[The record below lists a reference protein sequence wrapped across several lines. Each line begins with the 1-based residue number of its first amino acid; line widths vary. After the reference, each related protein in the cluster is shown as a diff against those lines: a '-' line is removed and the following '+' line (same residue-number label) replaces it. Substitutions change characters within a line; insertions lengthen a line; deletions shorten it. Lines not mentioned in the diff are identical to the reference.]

1 MGHGIIGFCSALGVL
16 SISPENKPAVPVG
29 YHTPCRSA
37 QRELNVSGILPRY
50 VRATTNTIFN
60 TDNKD
65 MTQQIQQRQMN
76 TQTAY
81 LKLKETASSLILFGP
96 TYTWQSWDK
105 RAWRI
110 NRDTGLLS
118 KSFNY
123 NVALNK
129 NKYGKSF
136 SIPTFIFLF
145 PSLF

>member
-76 TQTAY
+76 TQTPY
-81 LKLKETASSLILFGP
+81 LKLKEKFSNLFLVPLTLGCLGINERGVLTVTPVYCPNHLTA
-96 TYTWQSWDK
+96 TWH
-105 RAWRI
+105 
-110 NRDTGLLS
+110 
-118 KSFNY
+118 
-123 NVALNK
+123 
-129 NKYGKSF
+129 
-136 SIPTFIFLF
+136 
-145 PSLF
+145 